1 MSIQPARTQRPLLHE
16 VMAKCSR
23 LNIPMQVVLELTYR
37 CNLRCSHC
45 YIDLAETDELSFDEW
60 KEVLGQLKEEGS
72 IYLLFTGGEIMVRND
87 FLEIA
92 TYARRNG
99 LLIGLLTNCTL
110 ITPDISRAIAELRP
124 FSIGTSLYGATA
136 STHESVTGVPGSFHK
151 TLEGIQLLVA
161 AGVVPT
167 VQTIVMQTN
176 VQELPQIEELVESLG
191 ARSDINIGMA
201 PSKTGSDFPFQYAPG
216 VESLLNCGWQPETPG
231 PTGEQGPQLC
241 KAGKANCSISPHGD
255 VFPCILFP
263 MKLGNLRES
272 SFDSI
277 WRLEPCAE
285 LRYLRSMRR
294 SDLYACNGCELR
306 AYCQRCTG
314 SAYIESGRMDG
325 PSSSAC
331 RQAQLRWQLT
341 EVGEV

>member
-1 MSIQPARTQRPLLHE
+1 VSIQPARTQRPLLHE

-60 KEVLGQLKEEGS
+60 KEVLGQLKEAGS

-87 FLEIA
+87 FLDIA
-92 TYARRNG
+92 TYAHRNG

-110 ITPDISRAIAELRP
+110 VTPDISRAIAELRP

-136 STHESVTGVPGSFHK
+136 STHESVTGVPGSFRK

-161 AGVVPT
+161 AGMVPT

-191 ARSDINIGMA
+191 ARAYINIGMA

-216 VESLLNCGWQPETPG
+216 VEALLNCGWQPETPG
-231 PTGEQGPQLC
+231 STGEQGPQLC

-294 SDLYACNGCELR
+294 SDLYACNRCELR

-314 SAYIESGRMDG
+314 SAYVESGRIDG
-325 PSSSAC
+325 PSPSAC
-331 RQAQLRWQLT
+331 RQAQVRWWLT
-341 EVGEV
+341 QAREV